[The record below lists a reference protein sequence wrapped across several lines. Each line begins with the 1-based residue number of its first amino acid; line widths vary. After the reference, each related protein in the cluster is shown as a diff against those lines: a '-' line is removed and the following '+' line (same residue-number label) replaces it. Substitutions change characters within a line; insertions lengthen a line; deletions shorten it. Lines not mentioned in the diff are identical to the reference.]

1 MEDLPD
7 EILVHIFSFLPF
19 EFGNWFHVML
29 VSKRWLRGGRSAF
42 DFSRNNNEALQWACF
57 HSKILALEILLTH
70 PRVDPSFQENEPIR
84 SACMNGKLEVVEK
97 LLQHP
102 KVDPSDGHNQA
113 VRMASRFGHHR
124 IVELLLKD
132 SRVDPCAEDNYSI
145 RSSSSHGHFKVLGLL
160 LKDRRSYPGDNF
172 NEGFINA
179 CIAGHVEVVSLLLCD
194 GRVDPRYPH
203 YTGLIE
209 SCKNGHI
216 GVVEILLK
224 DPRYDDLFDHWFHF
238 FNALSVSENA
248 KRSAIVL
255 LLKSALLH
263 KLKKGYIYPFMLNTR
278 ELIELFNRERENFSV
293 CLNEYLEVVYSIQRR
308 NQLGTHMAV
317 LKSKQQTQQTR
328 THIQSDGKRE
338 VEMLDHHQPMEI
350 SPPILNRDKMTSELN
365 AAQLHCSSYTP
376 STSTQ
381 SGF

>member
-1 MEDLPD
+1 
-7 EILVHIFSFLPF
+7 
-19 EFGNWFHVML
+19 ML
-29 VSKRWLRGGRSAF
+29 VSKRWLRGGRTAF

-57 HSKILALEILLTH
+57 HSKICALESLLSH

-97 LLQHP
+97 LMRHSN
-102 KVDPSDGHNQA
+102 VDPSDGHNQA
-113 VRMASRFGHHR
+113 IRMASRFGHYR

-132 SRVDPCAEDNYSI
+132 SRVDPCAEDNFSI
-145 RSSSSHGHFKVLGLL
+145 RSSSSHGHSKVLNLL

-179 CIAGHVEVVSLLLCD
+179 CIAGHVEVVSLLLSD

-203 YTGLIE
+203 YTGLVE

-224 DPRYDDLFDHWFHF
+224 DPRYDDLFDHWFHY
-238 FNALSVSENA
+238 FNALSVAENA

-255 LLKSALLH
+255 LLKSALLY
-263 KLKKGYIYPFMLNTR
+263 KLKKSYIYPFMLNTR
-278 ELIELFNRERENFSV
+278 ELIELFNRERENFSI

-317 LKSKQQTQQTR
+317 LKSKQQSQQPR
-328 THIQSDGKRE
+328 TYHQSDGKRE
-338 VEMLDHHQPMEI
+338 VEMPDHNQPMEI
-350 SPPILNRDKMTSELN
+350 SPTIHSRVSSMTSELN
-365 AAQLHCSSYTP
+365 AAELHCATYNP
-376 STSTQ
+376 NASTQ